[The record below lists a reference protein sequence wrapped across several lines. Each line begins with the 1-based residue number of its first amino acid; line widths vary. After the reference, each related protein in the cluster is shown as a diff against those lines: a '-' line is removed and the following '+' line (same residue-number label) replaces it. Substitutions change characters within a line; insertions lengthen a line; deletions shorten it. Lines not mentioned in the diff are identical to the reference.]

1 MGNCAVQLRC
11 CEANAVSPKRFPISR
26 VHIFSWCEKRSM
38 SANVDRVVQVT
49 TALRKVKG
57 NIERMFEKTPTDM
70 IRGIRASKENESKYI
85 GQCIDEI
92 KVELKSEYPSVKA
105 NAVAKLTYLQM
116 LGYDISWAAF
126 NIIEVMSCPKF
137 VSKRIGYLAA
147 SQAFSENTE
156 VLMLATNQV
165 RKDIHSSSTYDSSV
179 AMNGL
184 ACFITVDLA
193 RDLANDIV
201 VLLTSSK
208 PYIRKRA
215 ILLLYRLYLKYPEAV
230 PSTFPRLKEK
240 LEDPDPGVQSATVN
254 VVCELARKDPK
265 SYLPLAPVFFKLMT
279 SSSNNW
285 MLIKIIKLFGCL
297 TPLEPRLGKKLIE
310 PLTSLINS
318 TSAMSLLYECINTV
332 IAVLISIS
340 SESPENHMPSI
351 QLCVQKLSVLI
362 EDADQNLKYLG
373 LLAMGKI
380 LKTHP
385 KAVQSMKDLI
395 LNCLDDKD
403 ESIRLRALDLLH
415 GMVSRKNIMDIVKRL
430 LYHVEHDCSAIYR
443 DGLVAKII
451 QICSFSNYKYIT
463 NFEWYISVLVELTKA
478 EGTKHGTLIAQQ
490 MLDVAVRVLPI
501 RHFAVSQM
509 ACLIDNAN
517 MVLIG
522 SSQYRSDLSSV
533 LYAAAWICGEFS
545 EHLPDPQGTIE
556 AMLRTKTSM
565 MPGKIQSVYVQN
577 ITKIYAR
584 LLDAYEK
591 ESDWDRI
598 YSLNNLLLSKLPQF
612 LSSDYLETQERAACY
627 IELVKE
633 IESCHRRNELVCE
646 DLKALFAG
654 DLNPVAP
661 KAQRKLPVPE
671 GLNLDEK
678 IYSPPSSDASD
689 VEAQEPNLFG
699 QYEESLSK
707 MSMGVSEEAFK
718 KAKMDRHAER
728 ESNPHY
734 LKSAKIPA
742 KMTGRNYSKDDLE
755 GFPEVNIQLGKP
767 LGVLGLEHYER
778 QMKHSSRKS
787 RSKKE
792 KKGHRRRSSS
802 FSDSEVVV
810 QYEIYQGDGEMP
822 ENAVTTDEEN
832 ASVHKIAA
840 VQYDTLNS
848 APGALLESHK
858 KTERTK
864 KKKQKAATKSGHHKK
879 SATKE
884 GKHKEDAS
892 ADKLASDFDQ
902 WLAGAPAKEVEKAKE
917 RPKKEKRKKSKR
929 KDDSNEPNK
938 SILSELA
945 GLNLSAPIREE
956 YEETSGA
963 CSPRLPQSLSV
974 TSRAD
979 QCLDSRWILQAQDE
993 ALQLHCQY
1001 NVSSEDGVDAL
1012 AVKMLARNQSGTRL
1026 ANIELCVV
1034 DSPVLKLLDCFSP
1047 FSLEPM
1053 ESQEKVLSFG
1063 IHNVSDMQR
1072 LRAMLTYVREGD
1084 TSKLDFH
1091 LVFPFSLFTVP
1102 ASVTSVRF
1110 AELTAES
1117 GGLSENCKAELSS
1130 DSDLANIVELL
1141 HEKMRLSL
1149 VESIEGKA
1157 TLLFCKT
1164 IGGSPI
1170 CILLK
1175 KRKKPNKLTVECR
1188 TASFTVAEAV
1198 ASEAAREDTWQKSC
1212 YSTTTRNMS
1221 VPCRASLTVQVGN
1234 YANFVGSHW
1243 WNMQNSE
1250 SINEQVTLE
1259 DQTHDLASF
1268 RKGKDRQGRVVLS
1281 PRVVVFEEKSNVS
1294 RLPFVSVV
1302 DGPAAAEKL
1311 PSAEG
1316 AVMVRRQSSFS
1327 ENKFLTDL
1335 RSGYPT
1341 RDSVY
1346 NLDDSVKFWPDFSVN
1361 IFHPKSLFLFSESQ
1375 ADSFESSAETSRKS
1389 ATFEDIEARIRFF
1402 TEEIDCLGG
1411 IHFLCEPTSNL
1422 AGTVPMLL
1430 EYFSEEHRKVPILGL
1445 PCWQAIFTEAS
1456 FAGYRLAWVTS
1467 LTLSEMSTHCA
1478 LTAPISLSSK
1488 LWNSSSEC
1496 RVLQHLNYKANLP
1509 YHTAAIL
1516 AVGLE
1521 TICLPWKWSHAGAS
1535 MGDVLETLVGSQG
1548 SQFASLELLFP
1559 TVVCPREVGGRHF
1572 GDTLHWPD
1580 DEIPQELT
1588 PFAEMGKSAIAVEQR
1603 ERMLCCLKMN
1613 ESVVAKRGP
1622 FSSLPVVGPLPF
1634 RSGNLFTSMMPVSTR
1649 APFPVILRSEQ
1660 AELSTTGRIRFR
1672 CASSLATMSLD
1683 TNMELIK
1690 FLKMSLSAKAA
1701 FRGACQRDVDSVFE
1715 KFAC

>member
-1 MGNCAVQLRC
+1 
-11 CEANAVSPKRFPISR
+11 
-26 VHIFSWCEKRSM
+26 M

-165 RKDIHSSSTYDSSV
+165 RKDIHSSSTYDASV

-184 ACFITVDLA
+184 ACFITADLA

-215 ILLLYRLYLKYPEAV
+215 ILLLYRLYLKFPEAV
-230 PSTFPRLKEK
+230 PSTFPRLREK

-265 SYLPLAPVFFKLMT
+265 SYLPLAPIFFKLMT

-332 IAVLISIS
+332 IAVRLNCVILSALVLISIS
-340 SESPENHMPSI
+340 SESPESHMSSI

-415 GMVSRKNIMDIVKRL
+415 GMVSKKNIMDIVKRL
-430 LYHVEHDCSAIYR
+430 LYHVEHDGSAIYR

-478 EGTKHGTLIAQQ
+478 EGTKHGSLIAQQ

-545 EHLPDPQGTIE
+545 EHLPDPQATIE

-584 LLDAYEK
+584 LLEAYEK

-633 IESCHRRNELVCE
+633 IESHHRKNELVCE

-661 KAQRKLPVPE
+661 KAQRKLPIPE
-671 GLNLDEK
+671 GLNLNEN
-678 IYSPPSSDASD
+678 IYTPPSSDDSD
-689 VEAQEPNLFG
+689 SGMKEPNLLG
-699 QYEESLSK
+699 QYEESLSNTK
-707 MSMGVSEEAFK
+707 ANVTEEALRK
-718 KAKMDRHAER
+718 VKTDRLAEI

-734 LKSAKIPA
+734 LKPSKTAA
-742 KMTGRNYSKDDLE
+742 HDSGRKYSKDGLE
-755 GFPEVNIQLGKP
+755 SYPEVNIQLAKP
-767 LGVLGLEHYER
+767 LGVLGLEHYE
-778 QMKHSSRKS
+778 KNLVHTSR
-787 RSKKE
+787 RSHDKKK
-792 KKGHRRRSSS
+792 KKGHRHRSSS
-802 FSDSEVVV
+802 LSDPERSV

-822 ENAVTTDEEN
+822 ENATVTDEEK
-832 ASVHKIAA
+832 ASLNEFSTMK
-840 VQYDTLNS
+840 YDTLNTYVITEFFLSFS
-848 APGALLESHK
+848 AASSQPASDGK
-858 KTERTK
+858 KTK
-864 KKKQKAATKSGHHKK
+864 KKTKEHHKK
-879 SATKE
+879 KSTSKEEKHTK
-884 GKHKEDAS
+884 GKKEE
-892 ADKLASDFDQ
+892 KLTSDFDL
-902 WLAGAPAKEVEKAKE
+902 WLAGATGKEDDKVKRQGA
-917 RPKKEKRKKSKR
+917 KKEKRKKSSKYR
-929 KDDSNEPNK
+929 DNASGQTK
-938 SILSELA
+938 SVLSELVD
-945 GLNLSAPIREE
+945 LNLTGPVRAE
-956 YEETSGA
+956 YEETSGTCNPQLPDSLSIA
-963 CSPRLPQSLSV
+963 SPADQSLNSNW
-974 TSRAD
+974 TLLSQD
-979 QCLDSRWILQAQDE
+979 DS
-993 ALQLHCQY
+993 LQLHCQQS
-1001 NVSSEDGVDAL
+1001 VSNENGVDVL
-1012 AVKMLARNQSGTRL
+1012 VVKMLVQNQASTRL
-1026 ANIELCVV
+1026 ANVELSVV
-1034 DSPVLKLLDCFSP
+1034 DSPVLKLLDNFSP

-1053 ESQEKVLSFG
+1053 ERQEKVLSFG
-1063 IHNVSDMQR
+1063 IHNVSDTQR
-1072 LRAMLTYVREGD
+1072 LRAVLTYVLEGN
-1084 TSKLDFH
+1084 TNKLDFH
-1091 LVFPFSLFTVP
+1091 LLLPFSIFTVP

-1110 AELTAES
+1110 AELVSEN
-1117 GGLSENCKAELSS
+1117 GELSEKCKAELNTMSS
-1130 DSDLANIVELL
+1130 LSTIVELL
-1141 HEKMRLSL
+1141 SEKMHLSL
-1149 VESIEGKA
+1149 VEIVEDNA
-1157 TLLFCKT
+1157 ALLFCKT
-1164 IGGSPI
+1164 ISGSPI
-1170 CILLK
+1170 CVLLK
-1175 KRKKPNKLTVECR
+1175 RKPNKLTVECR
-1188 TASFTVAEAV
+1188 TASFTVAEAIT
-1198 ASEAAREDTWQKSC
+1198 SEVKH
-1212 YSTTTRNMS
+1212 
-1221 VPCRASLTVQVGN
+1221 VV
-1234 YANFVGSHW
+1234 
-1243 WNMQNSE
+1243 E
-1250 SINEQVTLE
+1250 S
-1259 DQTHDLASF
+1259 A
-1268 RKGKDRQGRVVLS
+1268 
-1281 PRVVVFEEKSNVS
+1281 
-1294 RLPFVSVV
+1294 
-1302 DGPAAAEKL
+1302 
-1311 PSAEG
+1311 
-1316 AVMVRRQSSFS
+1316 
-1327 ENKFLTDL
+1327 
-1335 RSGYPT
+1335 
-1341 RDSVY
+1341 
-1346 NLDDSVKFWPDFSVN
+1346 
-1361 IFHPKSLFLFSESQ
+1361 
-1375 ADSFESSAETSRKS
+1375 
-1389 ATFEDIEARIRFF
+1389 
-1402 TEEIDCLGG
+1402 
-1411 IHFLCEPTSNL
+1411 
-1422 AGTVPMLL
+1422 
-1430 EYFSEEHRKVPILGL
+1430 
-1445 PCWQAIFTEAS
+1445 
-1456 FAGYRLAWVTS
+1456 
-1467 LTLSEMSTHCA
+1467 
-1478 LTAPISLSSK
+1478 
-1488 LWNSSSEC
+1488 
-1496 RVLQHLNYKANLP
+1496 
-1509 YHTAAIL
+1509 
-1516 AVGLE
+1516 
-1521 TICLPWKWSHAGAS
+1521 
-1535 MGDVLETLVGSQG
+1535 
-1548 SQFASLELLFP
+1548 
-1559 TVVCPREVGGRHF
+1559 
-1572 GDTLHWPD
+1572 
-1580 DEIPQELT
+1580 
-1588 PFAEMGKSAIAVEQR
+1588 
-1603 ERMLCCLKMN
+1603 
-1613 ESVVAKRGP
+1613 
-1622 FSSLPVVGPLPF
+1622 
-1634 RSGNLFTSMMPVSTR
+1634 
-1649 APFPVILRSEQ
+1649 
-1660 AELSTTGRIRFR
+1660 
-1672 CASSLATMSLD
+1672 
-1683 TNMELIK
+1683 
-1690 FLKMSLSAKAA
+1690 
-1701 FRGACQRDVDSVFE
+1701 
-1715 KFAC
+1715 